1 MPVEGE
7 EFEELVR
14 NVQSLPNQLFH
25 VIKAFLPPL
34 PPRPKPRDNGM
45 KKQLEALKR
54 YSKLTTMALYDLED
68 EHNEKSER

>member
-34 PPRPKPRDNGM
+34 PPRPKPRDNGVH
-45 KKQLEALKR
+45 KQLDLLERSPKMTAMGLYKTEKD
-54 YSKLTTMALYDLED
+54 YS
-68 EHNEKSER
+68 

>member
-14 NVQSLPNQLFH
+14 RVQSLPNQLFH

-34 PPRPKPRDNGM
+34 PPRPKPRDNGLQ
-45 KKQLEALKR
+45 KQLDLLERSPKMT
-54 YSKLTTMALYDLED
+54 SMGLYKT
-68 EHNEKSER
+68 EKDDS